1 MSWVEKI
8 RTDFVITCGEGT
20 SFTPLWLN
28 ATKKIE
34 YNVAEFDFPN
44 LAGTLVSRGKPRGT
58 KYGLELFFQG
68 DDHLDVSKSFET
80 ASADSRPWVIS
91 HPFYGN
97 LTVQPTGLNIDNSDY
112 NLTKITCTVIE
123 TITEDNPKTVID
135 PIENIALIKAQAD
148 ELTLA
153 SFDAIPSAA
162 DKNSMTA
169 TNNKVY
175 TDGKKITT
183 LAEESESYFNAF
195 NTANAAVLRAT
206 TEPLAAMRL
215 VQSLINAPALFKN
228 SVKTRVNTLRNQF
241 LSMNESIAGA
251 TLRPTKKI
259 YEANSVAA
267 ISSMALA
274 AANPLEG
281 DYQNRTDVLDIV
293 DALVA
298 VRYDSV
304 SNTLVPVGAYPI
316 FLASLDSLQ
325 TPNGGDLNS
334 YVPNADTLSAL
345 NDIIN
350 FTVSSLF
357 NIALGAKQERTYH
370 CEDDTNIINLT
381 HRFYGLDQGDE
392 NLAKMVQNNNIGL
405 SEYFQLRKGR
415 KIIYYV

>member
-8 RTDFVITCGEGT
+8 TTQFIITCGEGS
-20 SFTPLWLN
+20 SFNPLWLN

-44 LAGTLVSRGKPRGT
+44 LSGTLVSRGRPRGT
-58 KYGLELFFQG
+58 KYGLEIFFQG

-91 HPFYGN
+91 HPFYGS
-97 LTVQPTGLNIDNSDY
+97 LTVQPTGLNIDNSEY
-112 NLTKITCTVIE
+112 NVTKITCTVIE
-123 TITEDNPKTVID
+123 TITEDNPKTAID
-135 PIENIALIKAQAD
+135 PIENIALIKVQAD

-206 TEPLAAMRL
+206 SEPLAAMRL
-215 VQSLINAPALFKN
+215 IQSLINAPALFKN
-228 SVKTRVNTLRNQF
+228 SVKTRVNTLYSQF
-241 LSMNESIAGA
+241 ISLNDSIVGA

-267 ISSMALA
+267 LSSMALA

-293 DALVA
+293 DKLVA
-298 VRYDSV
+298 VQYDIV
-304 SNTLVPVGAYPI
+304 SNTLIPIGAYPI
-316 FLASLDSLQ
+316 FLASLDALQ
-325 TPNGGDLNS
+325 TPNGGDPNS
-334 YVPNADTLSAL
+334 YVPDADTLRAL

-350 FTVSSLF
+350 YTVSSLF
-357 NIALGAKQERTYH
+357 TIALGAKQERTFY
-370 CEDDTNIINLT
+370 CDEDTNILLLT
-381 HRFYGLDQGDE
+381 HRFYGMDQEDE
-392 NLAKMVQNNNIGL
+392 NVNKMIQNNNIGL